1 MASRLKTAE
10 PRDDAKMSGDEILEH
25 CSDAVLVLKDGS
37 TVACSR
43 YVIMTKCTVLRV
55 MMELQSVAD
64 ANGKHRIPVMDHG
77 LVKYSNFS
85 AIAHGVKKTESLSFD
100 ELVDVLDAAR
110 RLGAEDVERAALRS
124 AWDKA
129 KDIDHAMAIVP
140 DLFRTCDRACTNEI
154 VMAMATKYPL
164 WTDVQRAV
172 LSSMAH
178 LANEPS
184 IAHALLTLQFH
195 YPPSIVAMWL
205 MRHARDPTEELLLK
219 IVTTNPHLYCPL
231 ETVPIHEK
239 AIDMY
244 AERPEWN
251 RGSLSL
257 LRSFAVS
264 SGTSSQIPPSAHG
277 MCGFQVEFEDLP
289 RTIVSIALC
298 AHRSHRLK
306 PVQLGQFVR
315 LRMPKKDRPF
325 GFDVCM
331 SPATTTTFQV
341 RVTMSR
347 DVSLLDPFFEAWYEF
362 AGGETGAW
370 LEAGNPTISY
380 GSHADLENANRTA
393 YARFEIR
400 HGKNNAITDPLFE

>member
-1 MASRLKTAE
+1 
-10 PRDDAKMSGDEILEH
+10 MSGDEILEH

-37 TVACSR
+37 TVPCSR
-43 YVIMTKCTVLRV
+43 YVIMAKCTVLRV
-55 MMELQSVAD
+55 MMEIRSDAD

-77 LVKYSNFS
+77 LAKYSNFG
-85 AIAHGVKKTESLSFD
+85 AIAHGLKSTESMSFD
-100 ELVDVLDAAR
+100 ELIDVLDAAR

-129 KDIDHAMAIVP
+129 RDIDHALTIVP
-140 DLFRTCDRACTNEI
+140 DLFRLCDKACTAEI
-154 VMAMATKYPL
+154 VAAMASKYPL
-164 WTDVQRAV
+164 WADVQRTV
-172 LSSMAH
+172 LASMAH
-178 LANEPS
+178 LANESP

-219 IVTTNPHLYCPL
+219 ILTTNPHLYCPL
-231 ETVPIHEK
+231 ETLPIHEK

-257 LRSFAVS
+257 LRSFALS

-298 AHRSHRLK
+298 ANRSHRVK

-315 LRMPKKDRPF
+315 LRMPKKDRAF

-331 SPATTTTFQV
+331 TSASRPFQV

-362 AGGETGAW
+362 DVVVPGTW
-370 LEAGNPTISY
+370 LEAGEPTISH
-380 GSHADLENANRTA
+380 GSHAELEDSNRTA

-400 HGKNNAITDPLFE
+400 HGKRNAITDPLSE